1 MSSPLELD
9 NPKWWDQEE
18 AMGRRLQLRSSGK
31 TLVLTNGCFDLLHT
45 GHLYYLQKARQLGD
59 VLWVAL
65 NGDAG
70 VRKLKGAHRPLQN
83 ETERAYALAALSF
96 VDGIITFQTKRLDRE
111 IRALQPDIY
120 VKAGDYSLDTIDQVE
135 RTALIETGVRI
146 EFLPF
151 LPGYSTTKLITKISS
166 AANVD

>member
-1 MSSPLELD
+1 MSSTIEFD
-9 NPKWWDQEE
+9 NPKWLDEEE
-18 AMGRRLQLRSSGK
+18 ALGRRLQLRSSGE

-59 VLWVAL
+59 VLWIAL

-70 VRKLKGAHRPLQN
+70 VRRLKGAHRPVQN

-96 VDGIITFQTKRLDRE
+96 VDGIITFQTERLDRE

-135 RTALIETGVRI
+135 RAALEDTGARI

-151 LPGYSTTKLITKISS
+151 LPGYSTTKLIRKINQ
-166 AANVD
+166 AAQDS